1 MSAFAGKTLQS
12 GKYTLEQCLGQGG
25 FGVTFKATHHYLNQ
39 AVVIKTLNPDRI
51 GDPQFASL
59 DQRFRDEAQ
68 RLARCV
74 HPNIVR
80 VNDFFLEEAVPYLV
94 MDYIPGQTL
103 DEVVFPD
110 RPLAEAIAIQY
121 IRQIGQALEIVH
133 EKGLLH
139 RDVKPQN
146 IMVREGTQDVVL
158 IDFGIAREFKPGMT
172 QTHTQLLSEGYAPVE
187 QYLSQE
193 RRTPATDVYGLAATL
208 YTLLTA
214 QVPIASILRDRQPL
228 VPPIEWCP
236 HLSLS
241 VNQAILEGMAIE
253 ARHRPATVADWLK
266 RLPASSAT
274 QMPKTTLTPP
284 PPSVPSASVPQSR
297 PQSQIDVR
305 STAPT
310 LAVAPQNRRPVSSS
324 APSISSS
331 SSQSP
336 PSASTSHHPKTI
348 AVPSSPNRKGWWGFL
363 LVPIVAIAVVSMAGL
378 GALWLRSQQIEF
390 AESPQPSST
399 RTPNPPDIQQP
410 DRDEIPEPS
419 DNEAAE
425 PNDDAS
431 TRQER
436 PSVSP
441 TPRPSSPS
449 PNRSTPSAPPP
460 QQESPPDYIESRN
473 PSATRSVPGFPPGTP
488 TRQIETL
495 LGTPDQS
502 GQGNQ
507 PNTRYAQYNL
517 IPNRVSLRYVYD
529 QSSEQ
534 VEQTQASF
542 SQAVDPLVMRVAVNG
557 MVGSSMTEE
566 IEQGLIQV
574 QKRQSDR
581 YSFQSGDIRG
591 VIERDGSDR
600 LRVTVTNPNL

>member
-1 MSAFAGKTLQS
+1 MSAFVGKTLQS

-39 AVVIKTLNPDRI
+39 VVVIKTLNPERI

-59 DQRFRDEAQ
+59 DQRFQDEAR

-80 VNDFFLEEAVPYLV
+80 VNDFFLEDAVPYLV
-94 MDYIPGQTL
+94 MDYVPGQTL
-103 DEVVFPD
+103 DQVVFPD

-121 IRQIGQALEIVH
+121 IHQIGQALEIVH

-208 YTLLTA
+208 YALLTA
-214 QVPIASILRDRQPL
+214 QVPVASILRDRQPL
-228 VPPIEWCP
+228 VPPIDWCP
-236 HLSLS
+236 HLSRS
-241 VNQAILEGMAIE
+241 VNQAVLEGMAIE

-266 RLPASSAT
+266 RLPTSSST
-274 QMPKTTLTPP
+274 EMPKTTLAPH
-284 PPSVPSASVPQSR
+284 PSSASPSPTPQPR
-297 PQSQIDVR
+297 IDVR
-305 STAPT
+305 STTPT
-310 LAVAPQNRRPVSSS
+310 LAVAPQHHLP
-324 APSISSS
+324 ISSS
-331 SSQSP
+331 SSSLASSRIQP
-336 PSASTSHHPKTI
+336 PSPASASHHSKTI
-348 AVPSSPNRKGWWGFL
+348 AVPSSPNQNNGWWFFL
-363 LVPIVAIAVVSMAGL
+363 LVPLVAIAVVGMAGL
-378 GALWLRSQQIEF
+378 GALWLRSQQIDF

-399 RTPNPPDIQQP
+399 RTPTTPDVRQSP
-410 DRDEIPEPS
+410 DHDN
-419 DNEAAE
+419 NEASSE
-425 PNDDAS
+425 PDDETS
-431 TRQER
+431 TRQEL
-436 PSVSP
+436 PS
-441 TPRPSSPS
+441 TPSSPRSSS
-449 PNRSTPSAPPP
+449 PIPSRSTSNSSPS
-460 QQESPPDYIESRN
+460 QQESDPDYIESRN
-473 PSATRSVPGFPPGTP
+473 PSATRSVPGFPTGTP
-488 TRQIETL
+488 AHQIEAS

-502 GQGNQ
+502 GQGSQ

-529 QSSEQ
+529 QTTNQ
-534 VEQTQASF
+534 VEQTEASF

-581 YSFQSGDIRG
+581 YSFQSGELQG

-600 LRVTVTNPNL
+600 LRVTVTHSNL